1 MGFAKPIKR
10 IAIFSSKEQCV
21 VIKCAH
27 MEDEKSGKEKK
38 KINKDD
44 SGCNDWHNAS
54 ITRCIDNAFLSVD
67 NRFV

>member
-1 MGFAKPIKR
+1 
-10 IAIFSSKEQCV
+10 
-21 VIKCAH
+21 